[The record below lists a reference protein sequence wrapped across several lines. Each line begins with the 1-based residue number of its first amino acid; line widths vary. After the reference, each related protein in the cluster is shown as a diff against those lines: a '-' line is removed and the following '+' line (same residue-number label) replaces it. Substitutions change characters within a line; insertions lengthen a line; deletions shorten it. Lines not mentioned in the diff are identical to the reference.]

1 MSSAFRGGPG
11 LGEFLNESQALSG
24 VDGDAWENLL
34 NSSSINEILR
44 VPPGTQ
50 GKARCPIH
58 FGPIFHCLR
67 KITFRALTGIRQTNS
82 RPLSVTTS
90 VILGKLLKKSQF
102 PDL

>member
-34 NSSSINEILR
+34 NSSSVNADS
-44 VPPGTQ
+44 PGTSWYPRES
-50 GKARCPIH
+50 KVPDSLWTH
-58 FGPIFHCLR
+58 FSLSQENYL
-67 KITFRALTGIRQTNS
+67 RALTGIRQTNS